1 MKFTYYTDPGHGW
14 LKVPVSVLQKF
25 KVDLK
30 ISNHSYLSPSKEFA
44 YLEEDSDANKL
55 LTVLKREGIEIVII
69 PKHTNGQS
77 HIRRYPRYRHN
88 YFDYTTLASFFPD
101 VGV

>member
-1 MKFTYYTDPGHGW
+1 MKFTYYKDSGHGW

-30 ISNHSYLSPSKEFA
+30 ISNCSYLSPSKKFA

-55 LTVLKREGIEIVII
+55 LTVLLKENIEVVIVS
-69 PKHTNGQS
+69 PRHSRST
-77 HIRRYPRYRHN
+77 HIRRYPRFRDH
-88 YFDYTTLASFFPD
+88 YFDYTTLASIFPD